1 MRAVRKVKGA
11 ERVADKV
18 APVNLH
24 GTIWAVGN
32 GSNETT
38 LLQSGSNIFQFIT
51 SFSRS
56 SNKKI
61 STTFDIFL
69 DPGMF
74 NSGSGKL
81 GKIGQIFFRLPKAC
95 QNILYFSSL
104 PTNLFFTLTSLGL
117 AANH

>member
-81 GKIGQIFFRLPKAC
+81 GKIGTDFLSVAKSLSKYIVFFEPSN
-95 QNILYFSSL
+95 Q
-104 PTNLFFTLTSLGL
+104 PFFLL
-117 AANH
+117 